1 MISFKKL
8 ILIFYTQ
15 VSNTTLEINMKKEAK
30 ANITLILLLGVW
42 PKKNVYWIYS
52 EYTGA
57 FFLFS

>member
-42 PKKNVYWIYS
+42 PKKKCI
-52 EYTGA
+52 
-57 FFLFS
+57 LDIL